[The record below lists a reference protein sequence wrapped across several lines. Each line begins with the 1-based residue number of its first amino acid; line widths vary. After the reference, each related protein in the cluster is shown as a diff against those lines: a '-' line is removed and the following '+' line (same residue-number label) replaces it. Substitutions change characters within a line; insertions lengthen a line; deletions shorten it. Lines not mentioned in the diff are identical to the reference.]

1 MKRPWW
7 QSVLFFVLG
16 LLALAAAWQGVQR
29 LDARAAAQLAAA
41 KPADVDGIPAV
52 ATDLADASPA
62 TRVVHLIG
70 EARPWLTTTVYA
82 KVSGYLHEIRVDRG
96 SRVVAGDI
104 IAVLD
109 VPELD
114 QQLKAAKADAQN
126 RTSLANRAQKLAAP
140 GVVSAQEADTA
151 KSAAAVADA
160 QVATLA
166 SQRDYRNVRAPFDGV
181 VTARYADPG
190 ALLQAAT
197 SAQTSALPVVRVS
210 DVDKLRVSVYL
221 SQDDAAAVHLG
232 DDVTVSAPNHPESA
246 VKAQISRLSGELDAR
261 SRSLL
266 AEIDV
271 DNRDGRFSAGAFLDV
286 AWTVHQKPQTQV
298 PAAALL
304 VRGPQ
309 TFVAVIGAEARV
321 ALRPVRVLDHD
332 GARARIL
339 GEVKPGDRVALSGGD
354 ELVDGLKV
362 RPVAQPAK
370 DGKK

>member
-7 QSVLFFVLG
+7 QSLLFFALG
-16 LLALAAAWQGVQR
+16 LLALAAAWQGVTR
-29 LDARAAAQLAAA
+29 LNTRAAAQLSAA
-41 KPADVDGIPAV
+41 KPVDDGGIPAV
-52 ATDLADASPA
+52 SVGVAEASPP
-62 TRVVHLIG
+62 TRVVRLIG

-96 SRVVAGDI
+96 SRVVAGDV

-114 QQLKAAKADAQN
+114 QQLTAAKADAQN

-140 GVVSAQEADTA
+140 GVVSVQEADTA

-160 QVATLA
+160 QVASLA
-166 SQRDYRNVRAPFDGV
+166 SQREYRNVRAPFDGV
-181 VTARYADPG
+181 VTARFADPG

-210 DVDKLRVSVYL
+210 DIDKLRVSVYL
-221 SQDDAAAVHLG
+221 SQDDAAVVHLG
-232 DDVTVSAPNHPESA
+232 DGVTVSAPNHPETA
-246 VKAQISRLSGELDAR
+246 VNAKVSRLAGELDAR

-271 DNRDGRFSAGAFLDV
+271 DNRDGRFSAGAFVDV
-286 AWTVHQKPQTQV
+286 AWTVHQQPQTQV
-298 PAAALL
+298 AAEALI
-304 VRGPQ
+304 VRGPL
-309 TFVAVIGAEARV
+309 TFVAVVGADARV
-321 ALRPVRVLDHD
+321 QLRPVRVLDHD
-332 GARARIL
+332 GAKARID
-339 GEVKPGDRVALSGGD
+339 GDVKPGDRVALSSGE
-354 ELVDGLKV
+354 ELVDGMKV
-362 RPVAQPAK
+362 RPVAQLAK

>member
-1 MKRPWW
+1 MRRPWW
-7 QSVLFFVLG
+7 HSVLFFALG
-16 LLALAAAWQGVQR
+16 ALALGVVWQGVKR
-29 LDARAAAQLAAA
+29 LDARMAAQTVAV
-41 KPADVDGIPAV
+41 KPAENGGIPAV
-52 ATDLADASPA
+52 TTSVASASPA

-96 SRVVAGDI
+96 SRVHAGDI

-114 QQLKAAKADAQN
+114 QQWKAAKADAQN
-126 RTSLANRAQKLAAP
+126 RTSLANRASKLAEP

-181 VTARYADPG
+181 VTARFADPG

-197 SAQTSALPVVRVS
+197 AAQTSALPVVRVS
-210 DVDKLRVSVYL
+210 DIDKLRVSVYL

-232 DDVTVSAPNHPESA
+232 DDVTVSAPNHPETA
-246 VKAQISRLSGELDAR
+246 VAATVSRLAGELDAR
-261 SRSLL
+261 TRSLL

-271 DNRDGRFSAGAFLDV
+271 DNRNGRFSAGAYLDV
-286 AWTVHQKPQTQV
+286 AWTAHQTPRTQV
-298 PAAALL
+298 PAEALI

-309 TFVAVIGAEARV
+309 TFVAVVGPDAHV
-321 ALRPVRVLDHD
+321 QLRPVRVLSHD
-332 GARARIL
+332 GTTARIDGNVKI
-339 GEVKPGDRVALSGGD
+339 GERVALSGGE

-362 RPVAQPAK
+362 RPVARVAK